1 MSSDKNFPQRHITKR
16 SLEKSN
22 VCTFSSYII
31 QTLLKHS
38 RLFAFVRA
46 SHLKNIIQNKR
57 VGINAYFSADRSN
70 TLKFPYLVH
79 LFRHYCVKIIAACP
93 FFLQG
98 EHNISLYLPYSF
110 PVLSVSFSLPFSLHN
125 VRTHVHVHEEVACFV
140 SRNDKHRSL
149 KSRD

>member
-16 SLEKSN
+16 SLEKLN
-22 VCTFSSYII
+22 ACTFSSYII

-46 SHLKNIIQNKR
+46 SHLKNIIQNRRNKR
-57 VGINAYFSADRSN
+57 VFLSRSIEY
-70 TLKFPYLVH
+70 LKFPYLVH

-98 EHNISLYLPYSF
+98 EHNIPLSSIFFSCPVRFFFTPFPSTQCPYTCT
-110 PVLSVSFSLPFSLHN
+110 
-125 VRTHVHVHEEVACFV
+125 RTRRGRMLRVT
-140 SRNDKHRSL
+140 K
-149 KSRD
+149 

>member
-98 EHNISLYLPYSF
+98 EHNIPLSSIFFSCPVRFFFTPFPSTQCPYT
-110 PVLSVSFSLPFSLHN
+110 
-125 VRTHVHVHEEVACFV
+125 RTRTRRGRMLRVT
-140 SRNDKHRSL
+140 K
-149 KSRD
+149 

>member
-16 SLEKSN
+16 SLEKLN
-22 VCTFSSYII
+22 ACTFSSYII
-31 QTLLKHS
+31 QILLKHS

-46 SHLKNIIQNKR
+46 SHLKNIIQNRRNKR
-57 VGINAYFSADRSN
+57 VFLNRSIEY
-70 TLKFPYLVH
+70 LKFPYLVH

-93 FFLQG
+93 FFFQG

-110 PVLSVSFSLPFSLHN
+110 PVLSVSFSLPFPLHN

>member
-22 VCTFSSYII
+22 ACTFSSYII

-38 RLFAFVRA
+38 RLSAFVRA

-57 VGINAYFSADRSN
+57 VGMNAYFSTDRSN

-98 EHNISLYLPYSF
+98 EHNIPLSSIFFSCPVRFFFTPFPSTQCPYTCT
-110 PVLSVSFSLPFSLHN
+110 
-125 VRTHVHVHEEVACFV
+125 RTRRGRMLRVT
-140 SRNDKHRSL
+140 K
-149 KSRD
+149 